1 VPAIRIDAFTF
12 EYDQLEDRICLS
24 GNLYNSQE
32 EISFWLT
39 RRLVMRLLVAAV
51 ELVQKTS
58 PTISNAPFEHKSAM
72 AQFEHQSAQLDEAN
86 VVKKSPPAGAAVVPQ
101 INPQILHRLDI
112 SCKGERYKMS
122 FFVIEEEKSVAV
134 SAIDIGQFHQ
144 VLSLIHKGA
153 VELEWGVEPNLFVD
167 ESSNTQYTLQ

>member
-1 VPAIRIDAFTF
+1 VPIIKIDAFTF
-12 EYDQLEDRICLS
+12 EYDQLQDRICLS

-58 PTISNAPFEHKSAM
+58 PIISNAPYEHKMAM
-72 AQFEHQSAQLDEAN
+72 AQFEHQSAQLTQTKNLESA
-86 VVKKSPPAGAAVVPQ
+86 PPISVADTPK
-101 INPQILHRLDI
+101 IEPQILHRLDI
-112 SCKGERYKMS
+112 SCKDERYKMS
-122 FFVIEEEKSVAV
+122 FFVIDEEKSVAM
-134 SAIDIGQFHQ
+134 STIDIGQFHQ

-153 VELEWGVEPNLFVD
+153 VELEWGVDATLFAHEAD
-167 ESSNTQYTLQ
+167 ATQYTLQ